1 MDDNENAFVTRICIY
16 QSISNYDNVTIAT
29 SIDTYLLCS
38 IYSRRIGGSRINVLG
53 KMLFEQQVIDKNKK
67 SSFIRH

>member
-38 IYSRRIGGSRINVLG
+38 IYSRRIGGSRMMITYQCVGENV
-53 KMLFEQQVIDKNKK
+53 
-67 SSFIRH
+67 IRTTGN